1 MIRKGY
7 AATLII
13 LFFYFFT
20 FFFAPQALLAEKE
33 VFTTFYECFDLK
45 GNPRWQA
52 STEIF
57 FSPEKGEGMS
67 TLIERGKGLYSGFKE
82 EISWQSELEYIR
94 QDGEIRPVKSRTE
107 TFNALKELIYIESQE
122 FDYDSGIATFKRGD
136 KKSGKEYKEIFEIKE
151 DIVNRLMLGLYIQQF
166 LRSGKQ
172 EAAIQ
177 MLSNEPKLIK
187 CRLYVIG
194 EEEIE
199 VVGERRQAY
208 KLCLDPQLGLFNFVK
223 VLIPKAYVWH
233 SSSPDFQ
240 WFQYKGLEMNL
251 SSPIVEIKQ
260 SKDKI

>member
-1 MIRKGY
+1 MK
-7 AATLII
+7 LHKSL
-13 LFFYFFT
+13 LFLMFLSFFCL
-20 FFFAPQALLAEKE
+20 FSEASEKE
-33 VFTTFYECFDLK
+33 IFTTSYECFDLK
-45 GNPRWQA
+45 GNPRWHA

-57 FSPEKGEGMS
+57 SFSEKGEGVNM
-67 TLIERGKGLYSGFKE
+67 LVERGRGVYGGFKE

-122 FDYDSGIATFKRGD
+122 FDYDSGIATFKGDD
-136 KKSGKEYKEIFEIKE
+136 KKSGKEYKEVFEIKE

-172 EAAIQ
+172 EATIQ
-177 MLSNEPKLIK
+177 MLSNEPRLTK
-187 CRLYVIG
+187 CRLYIIG
-194 EEEIE
+194 EEDIE
-199 VVGERRQAY
+199 VAGENRKAY

-223 VLIPKAYVWH
+223 IFIPKAYVWH

-240 WFQYKGLEMNL
+240 WLQYKGLEMNL

-260 SKDKI
+260 SKDQI